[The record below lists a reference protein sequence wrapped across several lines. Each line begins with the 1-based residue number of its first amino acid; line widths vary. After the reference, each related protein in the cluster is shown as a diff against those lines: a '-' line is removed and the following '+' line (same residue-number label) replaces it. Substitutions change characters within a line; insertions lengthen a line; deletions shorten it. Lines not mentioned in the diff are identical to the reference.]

1 MVLQYMVLHGSHQY
15 TQNLLAFFYQHQPDP
30 SWVMIPLVGSV
41 GSGSIS
47 SDSSHP
53 DFKGPWKGD
62 RLQMSK
68 FKRNNF
74 HQTRPV
80 PRQHQKSIEIF
91 EQAMGQKGRRVP
103 KPDIWCLE

>member
-1 MVLQYMVLHGSHQY
+1 
-15 TQNLLAFFYQHQPDP
+15 
-30 SWVMIPLVGSV
+30 MIPLV

-47 SDSSHP
+47 SHSSHP

-62 RLQMSK
+62 RLQMSN

-91 EQAMGQKGRRVP
+91 EQAMGQKGDVFP
-103 KPDIWCLE
+103 SQTFGVLNS